1 MRAPGPTLS
10 RLLLVIAGWIVIGW
24 VVFGWRLGYPSFWD
38 PDEAT
43 YAETSREMLAAHN
56 WLVPLYDGQPFFDKP
71 PLFFMLQ
78 IASFSVFGATELAA
92 RLVPAVSAIALL
104 LVVGWFGSRLF
115 NRDVGRNSALML
127 AVLPATFA
135 LSSYAIV
142 DMTFTV
148 FLFGG
153 CALVTVAAL
162 DGEVRLKPDPTVTR
176 RLWGPPSGGPRT
188 RLQYAGYVLLAA
200 AVLTKGPLALV
211 LAGLAFLVSLAV
223 APAARAPLLRLRW
236 GRGLLII
243 LALSAPWFFY
253 MWHRFGDAFV
263 VGYALKENLWLFS
276 GSLYGSQRS
285 MLFYPKVMLIG
296 LLPWTPLLLGRLCD
310 AGRGLR
316 ISTPERLLW
325 SWAVV
330 VVGFFTVSGFK
341 LDHYVFPAAPALCI
355 LCAHAWDAARTAEK
369 QPVGIVVGL
378 AVIPLLL
385 VAAGIVLIPGLNRVP
400 LELPAAARLLPIALI
415 ASGIAMMAQVA
426 RRGRP
431 APIPFAPVAGLLASY
446 AMVLTIGLPAFEQMK
461 PTRRLA
467 KIVATQATADDHVG
481 MFRLNRWSSSWRFYV
496 GRHSERLETAD
507 QLRAFLARPGRHYC
521 AMLRRD
527 YDRLT
532 ADGFRLRVVHQEP
545 GLFTTTG
552 RSLRSGAAP
561 GRDVFIIVTEEP
573 AAPGA

>member
-1 MRAPGPTLS
+1 MRAQGRTLPP
-10 RLLLVIAGWIVIGW
+10 LLLHIAGWIVIGW

-43 YAETSREMLAAHN
+43 YAESSREMLAAHN

-78 IASFSVFGATELAA
+78 AGSFSVFGATELAA
-92 RLVPAVSAIALL
+92 RLVSAVSAVALL

-115 NRDVGRNSALML
+115 NRDVGRNSAVMF

-142 DMTFTV
+142 DMTFTL

-153 CALVTVAAL
+153 CALVTVAVL
-162 DGEVRLKPDPTVTR
+162 QDRP
-176 RLWGPPSGGPRT
+176 

-211 LAGLAFLVSLAV
+211 LAGIAFLVSLAV

-253 MWHRFGDAFV
+253 MWRRFGDAFI

-285 MLFYPKVMLIG
+285 VLFYPKVMLVG
-296 LLPWTPLLLGRLCD
+296 LLPWTPLLLGRLVD

-330 VVGFFTVSGFK
+330 VVGFFTISGFK

-355 LCAHAWDAARTAEK
+355 LCAHAWDAARRAEK
-369 QPVGIVVGL
+369 PPVGIVVGL

-400 LELPAAARLLPIALI
+400 LELPTAARLLPIALI

-426 RRGRP
+426 RRWRP
-431 APIPFAPVAGLLASY
+431 SPIPFAAVAGLLASY

-561 GRDVFIIVTEEP
+561 GSDAFIIVTEEP